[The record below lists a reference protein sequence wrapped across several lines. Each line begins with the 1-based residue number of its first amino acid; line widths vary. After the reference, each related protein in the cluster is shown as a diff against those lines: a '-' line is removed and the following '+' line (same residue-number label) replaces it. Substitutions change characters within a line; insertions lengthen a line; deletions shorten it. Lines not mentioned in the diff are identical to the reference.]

1 MYALKLELK
10 VNNCE
15 RTRMARHAGYA
26 RFCYNLAR
34 TLYLGVM
41 DIKVRRT
48 RKIAL
53 IKKTFTNFIKKE
65 PEYQWTKTLS
75 SRVDQ
80 NAFIAFNSA
89 LERFFKDR
97 GGFSNFKRK
106 KSGNSFTVDISN
118 GSVFLIAGNRIK
130 IPTMGTFR
138 LKETI
143 RYNCCSQTFT
153 ISRTAD
159 KWYVSFTIKAD
170 KIPPLYH
177 SVSAPTGRDLGVSTF
192 ATLSDGTVY
201 QLPYSLKT
209 AKIKLRK
216 LQYRNRNKQLGNRKL
231 GIKSSK
237 NTQKFYRKL
246 TKKHADI
253 AQRQR
258 HFLQKTT
265 TEISQQYAH
274 IRIEDLNI
282 CGMLA
287 NHKLAA
293 AVVDS
298 GFYQF
303 RRFLTYKSPFYGTI
317 VELVDRW
324 YPSSKTCSRCSHLQP
339 MPLQARVFVC
349 EACGNNCNQD
359 LNAAINLASVSND
372 RVRVRRPELTP
383 DQEKEPTPYAD
394 TVRKF

>member
-10 VNNCE
+10 LNNSE

-41 DIKVRRT
+41 DIKVSRT
-48 RKIAL
+48 LKMAL
-53 IKKTFTNFIKKE
+53 IKKTFTNFIKKQ

-75 SRVDQ
+75 SRVYQ

-89 LERFFKDR
+89 LERFFK
-97 GGFSNFKRK
+97 GLSGFPNFKRK
-106 KSGNSFTVDISN
+106 KSGDSFTVDSSN
-118 GSVFLIAGNRIK
+118 GSVFLRAGNRIK
-130 IPTMGTFR
+130 IPTLGTFR
-138 LKETI
+138 LKEAI

-177 SVSAPTGRDLGVSTF
+177 SVSETIGIDLGVSTF

-201 QLPYSLKT
+201 QLPDSLKK
-209 AKIKLRK
+209 AKIKLGK
-216 LQYRNRNKQLGNRKL
+216 LQYRNRNKQLGKRKL
-231 GIKSSK
+231 GITAST
-237 NTQKFYRKL
+237 NAQKFYRKL
-246 TKKHADI
+246 AKQHADI
-253 AQRQR
+253 AQGRR
-258 HFLQKTT
+258 DFLQKTT
-265 TEISQQYAH
+265 TEISQKYAH

-282 CGMLA
+282 CGMVA
-287 NHKLAA
+287 NHKLASS
-293 AVVDS
+293 VVDS
-298 GFYQF
+298 GFYEF
-303 RRFLTYKSPFYGTI
+303 RREITYKSPIYGTV

-324 YPSSKTCSRCSHLQP
+324 YPSSKTCSRCGHVQP

-349 EACGNNCNQD
+349 EACGNNCNRD
-359 LNAAINLASVSND
+359 LNAAINLASVSKD
-372 RVRVRRPELTP
+372 RVRMASPELTP
-383 DQEKEPTPYAD
+383 VE
-394 TVRKF
+394 